1 MSVRTMIYVAYEGKP
16 IKAQGGNELVTRLAQ
31 MLNGWRKEDPPN
43 KKKVPLRIDILEFFG
58 RVREG

>member
-1 MSVRTMIYVAYEGKP
+1 MISVAYEGNPK
-16 IKAQGGNELVTRLAQ
+16 KSQGGNELVTRLAQ

-43 KKKVPLRIDILEFFG
+43 KKKVPLRIDIPEFFG